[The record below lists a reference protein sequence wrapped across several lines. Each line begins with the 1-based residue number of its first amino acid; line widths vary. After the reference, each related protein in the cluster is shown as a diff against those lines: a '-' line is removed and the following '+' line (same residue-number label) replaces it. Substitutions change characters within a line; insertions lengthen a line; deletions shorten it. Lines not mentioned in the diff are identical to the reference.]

1 MVRRLAVEAHYYV
14 VRRPTA
20 MNVGELVLESLSTG
34 VITTDELNWIVNHQ
48 HQFDR
53 QEEAAVLRLGRL
65 MDEGRIQLGC
75 RV

>member
-1 MVRRLAVEAHYYV
+1 M

>member
-34 VITTDELNWIVNHQ
+34 VITTDELNWIVDHQ
-48 HQFDR
+48 Q
-53 QEEAAVLRLGRL
+53 AAVLRLGRL